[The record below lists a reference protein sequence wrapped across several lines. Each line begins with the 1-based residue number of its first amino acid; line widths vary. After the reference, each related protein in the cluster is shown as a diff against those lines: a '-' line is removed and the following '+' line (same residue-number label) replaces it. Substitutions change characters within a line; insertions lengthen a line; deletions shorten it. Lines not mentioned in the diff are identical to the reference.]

1 MSFTNLPLELQRLH
15 QWLVWKYEETDGG
28 KPTKVPYNPRTGWPA
43 SVTDPQS
50 WCPFD
55 FAVQAV
61 AGGGY
66 DGIGFV
72 FTDRDP
78 YAGIDLDT
86 PHDPL
91 TGESMLSPEDGAR
104 QQLIFQ
110 KMDSYSELSPS
121 GKGLHIIVKAQVP
134 HGRKRQAVEVY
145 SSGRFFTMTGNVYHA
160 APIADRQELVQ
171 LLWSEMGAQAQP
183 DYYAGDYTEHYSD
196 TDIFDQAAKAANGD
210 LFLRLWNGDA
220 SGYFSPSEADLA
232 LVDIIAF
239 YTKNRIQIT
248 RMFRASQLG
257 KRDKYA
263 NAKPGRLST
272 LLGYMV
278 NKSFD
283 RMLPPVDMAGV
294 IDQFNAAL
302 AATRGPTS
310 PVADLPGTE
319 LPRPAGGA
327 DFLPATPS
335 PSSTTYEGMD
345 TGLWRA
351 LPPPGLLGDLTRY
364 IYDVS
369 PRPVYEVSLA
379 AALGLMA
386 GICGRAFNVSGTGLN
401 QYIML
406 LADTGSGKEAMA
418 SGISKLVSIVA
429 GTIPSITHF
438 VGPAE
443 IASGQALLKFL
454 SERETPCFVSLVGEI
469 GLRLQQM
476 THPNATSSEVALKR
490 VMLDLFGKSG
500 AGESVRPTIYS
511 DKKNNTELVHSPAF
525 SLLGDST
532 GETFYRALDED
543 AIVQGLLPRFTIIEY
558 TGPRVP
564 MNLERAN
571 VVPSAKLVQDVAL
584 LVEDSHKAMITAG
597 ARVTNCLFTADAWQ
611 MFQDMDRY
619 STAKINAADRN
630 VLKQLWNRFDLKVI
644 KIAAILAISVNHYE
658 PLITVQMMEW
668 ARSLVLT
675 DTLRLLGKFQAG
687 QIGTHN
693 ENAEQDAAM
702 KGAIRQYL
710 VSDLAEL
717 KAYEINGALHQDKI
731 IPYFYLQRRLVSA
744 APFRKAKIAGTPAIK
759 AAIQNLIDAGQLQEV
774 PPAQLREKYQFNGR
788 AYTPLN
794 PIWFIK

>member
-1 MSFTNLPLELQRLH
+1 MSFENLPLELRALH
-15 QWLVWKYEETDGG
+15 QWLVWRYEDADSG

-50 WCPFD
+50 WCPFEA
-55 FAVQAV
+55 AVAAV

-66 DGIGFV
+66 AGIGFV

-86 PHDPL
+86 PHDPE

-121 GKGLHIIVKAQVP
+121 GRGLHIIVKAQVP

-145 SSGRFFTMTGNVYHA
+145 SSGRFFTMTGNVYHN

-183 DYYAGDYTEHYSD
+183 NYYAGDWTEHYPD
-196 TDIFDQAAKAANGD
+196 ADIWDQAAKARNGD
-210 LFLRLWNGDA
+210 LFLRLWNGDT
-220 SGYFSPSEADLA
+220 SGYFSASEADFA
-232 LVDIIAF
+232 LIDIIAF
-239 YTKNRIQIT
+239 YTKNRMQIT
-248 RMFRASQLG
+248 RMFMASALG

-302 AATRGPTS
+302 AAQRGATP
-310 PVADLPGTE
+310 PVSDLPGAE
-319 LPRPAGGA
+319 LPRPGHGA
-327 DFLPATPS
+327 DYAPATPS
-335 PSSTTYEGMD
+335 PSASYDGMGTD
-345 TGLWRA
+345 LWRT
-351 LPPPGLLGDLTRY
+351 LPPPGLLGDLARY

-379 AALGLMA
+379 AALGLLS

-401 QYIML
+401 HYIML
-406 LADTGSGKEAMA
+406 LAATGSGKEAMA
-418 SGISKLVSIVA
+418 SGISKLSTIVA
-429 GTIPSITHF
+429 KEIPSIMQF

-443 IASGQALLKFL
+443 IASGQALLKHL
-454 SERETPCFVSLVGEI
+454 SDRETPCFVSLVGEV

-476 THPNATSSEVALKR
+476 THPNATSSDIALRR

-500 AGESVRPTIYS
+500 AGETVRPTIYS
-511 DKKNNTELVHSPAF
+511 DKKNNTDVIHSPSF

-532 GETFYRALDED
+532 PETFYRALDED
-543 AIVQGLLPRFTIIEY
+543 AIIQGLLPRFTIIEY
-558 TGPRVP
+558 NGPRVP

-571 VVPSAKLVQDVAL
+571 VVPSAKLVSDLAKLAKDCHENMAL
-584 LVEDSHKAMITAG
+584 G
-597 ARVTNCLFTADAWQ
+597 AVTNVAFTPDAWA
-611 MFQDMDRY
+611 MFQAMDTY
-619 STAKINAADRN
+619 STAKINASDRD
-630 VLKQLWNRFDLKVI
+630 VFKQLWNRFDLKVI
-644 KIAAILAISVNHYE
+644 KIAALLALSVNHYE
-658 PLITVQMMEW
+658 PLITLQMMEW
-668 ARSLVLT
+668 ARSLILT
-675 DTLRLLGKFQAG
+675 DTLRLLGKFQTG

-693 ENAEQDAAM
+693 ENSEQDATM
-702 KGAIRQYL
+702 KAAIRQYL
-710 VSDLAEL
+710 VSEYSEL
-717 KAYEINGALHQDKI
+717 KAYDINGALHQDKV

-744 APFRKAKIAGTPAIK
+744 APFRKAKITGTPAIK

-788 AYTPLN
+788 AYAPVN
-794 PIWFIK
+794 PVWFLK